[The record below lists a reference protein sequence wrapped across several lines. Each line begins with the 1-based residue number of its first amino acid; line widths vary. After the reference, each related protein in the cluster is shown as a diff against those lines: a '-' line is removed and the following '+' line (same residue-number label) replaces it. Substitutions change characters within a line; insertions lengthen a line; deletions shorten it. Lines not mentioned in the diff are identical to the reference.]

1 MHLFMVK
8 KEVFECLRIGQKN
21 CNNLV
26 TFITYCSY
34 SKESSD
40 NNIWVI
46 EKSTLLDEAH

>member
-1 MHLFMVK
+1 MPLFLVK
-8 KEVFECLRIGQKN
+8 EEVFKWIRIGQKN
-21 CNNLV
+21 CNKLV

-46 EKSTLLDEAH
+46 EKSTLLGGVH